1 MSVVLCRLKAPEP
14 EPRDRSPAQSLE
26 PSANLLLT
34 RAGFVV
40 KYCVM
45 NTTALI
51 GRPQPGEYAPY
62 YDRYISLVPGD
73 NILDVL
79 DEERRK
85 FVLLLSGRSEA
96 DGNFRYAPDKW
107 TVKELLG
114 HINDGERIFAYRA
127 LRIARG
133 DQTPI
138 EGFEQDDYVR
148 NASFNRCSLEDLVED
163 YISVRR
169 ATLSLF
175 RNLDPEAWTRRGI
188 ANNNEVSVR
197 AIAYTIAGHNLHH
210 RSILEER
217 YFEATA
223 A

>member
-1 MSVVLCRLKAPEP
+1 
-14 EPRDRSPAQSLE
+14 
-26 PSANLLLT
+26 
-34 RAGFVV
+34 
-40 KYCVM
+40 M

-148 NASFNRCSLEDLVED
+148 NARFDRCSLEDLVED
-163 YISVRR
+163 YIAVRR

-197 AIAYTIAGHNLHH
+197 AIAYSIAGHNLHH